1 SSKQACIAASPS
13 GRRTVDLT
21 RSASRAGRNGGRGIS
36 PPIANRRS
44 SSQHPPPSRGC
55 AAGTYPPA
63 VVGLISSKPTRPGC
77 PQRACGNESSPA
89 SQPPWRSSWTA
100 LSLVARSTPGRLSPR
115 IASLPLDLVRHD
127 LIMNRAPAPDKTL
140 VEIVDRIFLPL
151 VLAGRPEQ
159 TGQAVSPASA

>member
-1 SSKQACIAASPS
+1 MS
-13 GRRTVDLT
+13 
-21 RSASRAGRNGGRGIS
+21 
-36 PPIANRRS
+36 
-44 SSQHPPPSRGC
+44 
-55 AAGTYPPA
+55 AAGVRERELT
-63 VVGLISSKPTRPGC
+63 GEPTAMEILLD
-77 PQRACGNESSPA
+77 RA
-89 SQPPWRSSWTA
+89 
-100 LSLVARSTPGRLSPR
+100 VARGEIDPGRLSPR

>member
-1 SSKQACIAASPS
+1 MRGRDLSAGGS
-13 GRRTVDLT
+13 GLDFEEADETGM
-21 RSASRAGRNGGRGIS
+21 S
-36 PPIANRRS
+36 
-44 SSQHPPPSRGC
+44 
-55 AAGTYPPA
+55 AAGVRERELT
-63 VVGLISSKPTRPGC
+63 GEPTAMEILLD
-77 PQRACGNESSPA
+77 RA
-89 SQPPWRSSWTA
+89 
-100 LSLVARSTPGRLSPR
+100 VARGEIDPGRLSPR